1 MATVLKIYQ
10 TKITPSLN
18 ARVDLIDKYL
28 LSCGSRYTDNNFQ
41 FVKPQLDVTLVLD
54 VSGDSSFSP
63 YVEKGNLSIYPVLGN
78 YLTLDLD
85 TGSNTAVIT
94 KRFYYFILEA
104 KWVSDNSVALK
115 CSLDTINTFWNDFVW
130 SDKTSIKRQHMNRFT
145 NSEAIG
151 TLTAPKTINFLID
164 KNSEGIAPAQMYK
177 TSQSEF
183 KQSGLAHKDWFLLY
197 KTTDAALSNA
207 TGGSSSGSNGLSC
220 FLVPELDTLVSQA
233 TTTALT
239 YPMYDNMQTE
249 KTYYVQGGSGSTIT
263 FYEGD
268 YGDPGATFE
277 NKPSGFG
284 ADPYLN
290 DISIKI
296 GDSFSTTDGV
306 MLTCIC
312 GAYFRMHIT
321 ITNIDVV
328 APIGVYTDSSGTNFY
343 FGFFAKDYRFMLTRK
358 ASGNAFVY
366 MSDAIMTYYTSFSS
380 SGTVMSTNLD
390 HLVDTFYYGLPVG
403 T

>member
-18 ARVDLIDKYL
+18 ARVDLIDNYL

-41 FVKPQLDVTLVLD
+41 FVKPQLDININVHI
-54 VSGDSSFSP
+54 GAGFSTEENKDMASVIP
-63 YVEKGNLSIYPVLGN
+63 SLGN

-85 TGSNTAVIT
+85 PNGSGDKTQ
-94 KRFYYFILEA
+94 RYYYFILEA
-104 KWVSDNSVALK
+104 RWVSDETVALK

-130 SDKTSIKRQHMNRFT
+130 SDKTSITRQHMNRFT

-183 KQSGLAHKDWFLLY
+183 KQSGLAHEDWFLLY
-197 KTTDAALSNA
+197 KTTNAALSNA

-239 YPMYDNMQTE
+239 YPMYDNMQNE
-249 KTYYVQGGSGSTIT
+249 KTYYVQGGSDSTIT

-268 YGDPGATFE
+268 YGDPGDTFE

-306 MLTCIC
+306 KLTCIC

-321 ITNIDVV
+321 FINIDVV

-358 ASGNAFVY
+358 MSGNALA
-366 MSDAIMTYYTSFSS
+366 MSESIMTYYTSFSS

-390 HLVDTFYYGLPVG
+390 NLVNTFYHGFPLG
-403 T
+403 E